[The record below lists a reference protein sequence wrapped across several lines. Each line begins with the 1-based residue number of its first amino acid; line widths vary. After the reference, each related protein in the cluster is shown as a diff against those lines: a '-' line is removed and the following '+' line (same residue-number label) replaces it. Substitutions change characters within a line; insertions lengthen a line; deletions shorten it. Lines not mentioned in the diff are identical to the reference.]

1 MRQTILSI
9 TTALLAHKN
18 LPCMCLTFHVHERN
32 HDSEKARFLHHEFE
46 QMSLTL
52 HSINRAIILGVVE
65 AIFCQRNKENLE

>member
-46 QMSLTL
+46 QMSLT
-52 HSINRAIILGVVE
+52 I
-65 AIFCQRNKENLE
+65 